1 MNISRSTHLTVVL
14 MIALLLTG
22 LPACDQVQQ
31 LFTPATPEIEAP
43 GVEISVGFILPKT
56 GALAS
61 DGVGMRQG
69 TELAVEEVNHSQ
81 SSYAQIKLIT
91 EDGKSTVEGAVEAAK
106 KLIYQEG
113 VPVILGLGTSSQ
125 AVKVFPIAHDN
136 QVVAFSQTSAARGLS
151 ALTEFGFRASLTV
164 DKLVPNGV
172 QITHQKLG
180 YQRVAKMLDSID
192 VFSQS
197 SDAVLAES
205 IEATG
210 VEILT
215 TETFETG
222 DTDFSA
228 QLTRI
233 KAADPDAIFISALP
247 PEVNGILMQARQ
259 LGIPA
264 DIPFIV
270 LLFVSEQVQML
281 GAVAEGVISFT
292 NWSSTTATSQNQAF
306 VKKYSLKYGVEP
318 NTWAAQAYASIYIL
332 AKAITDA
339 QSTDPIAI
347 RDAMANITDFDTVL
361 GKFSFN
367 ADGDAV
373 YDPKI
378 LIVKNGELQIFE

>member
-1 MNISRSTHLTVVL
+1 
-14 MIALLLTG
+14 
-22 LPACDQVQQ
+22 
-31 LFTPATPEIEAP
+31 
-43 GVEISVGFILPKT
+43 
-56 GALAS
+56 
-61 DGVGMRQG
+61 
-69 TELAVEEVNHSQ
+69 
-81 SSYAQIKLIT
+81 
-91 EDGKSTVEGAVEAAK
+91 
-106 KLIYQEG
+106 
-113 VPVILGLGTSSQ
+113 
-125 AVKVFPIAHDN
+125 
-136 QVVAFSQTSAARGLS
+136 
-151 ALTEFGFRASLTV
+151 
-164 DKLVPNGV
+164 
-172 QITHQKLG
+172 
-180 YQRVAKMLDSID
+180 MLDSID

-205 IEATG
+205 LEATG

-264 DIPFIV
+264 DIPAIV
-270 LLFVSEQVQML
+270 PLFVSEQVQML

-292 NWSSTTATSQNQAF
+292 NWSSTADTPQNQAF

-339 QSTDPIAI
+339 QSTHPIAI
-347 RDAMANITDFDTVL
+347 RDALANITDFDTVL

-373 YDPKI
+373 YEPKI
-378 LIVKNGELQIFE
+378 LIVKERRIANL